1 MRPRAGAAGGGG
13 VRVFGHTADIG
24 LAVRGTTLEDLFAW
38 AAVGLTRVAV
48 RPQRRPRAAGSTG
61 EAVGSTGE
69 AARPQALAPR
79 RIPVS
84 VPPAPDPEGLLVG
97 WLNFLI
103 YLLET
108 EGLAF
113 GAGTLRARRETD
125 GLWRL
130 TGELA
135 ARPVPP
141 RGLRTTVKA
150 ATYHGLRVEWS
161 PGPTPENPG
170 GGLFRAR
177 VILDV

>member
-48 RPQRRPRAAGSTG
+48 RPQRRSRAAGSTG
-61 EAVGSTGE
+61 EAVG
-69 AARPQALAPR
+69 PQALAPR
-79 RIPVS
+79 RIPVC

-108 EGLAF
+108 EGLAYS
-113 GAGTLRARRETD
+113 AGTLRARRETD

-135 ARPVPP
+135 ARPVPL

-161 PGPTPENPG
+161 PGPTQENPG

>member
-38 AAVGLTRVAV
+38 AAVGLTRLSV

-61 EAVGSTGE
+61 EAAG
-69 AARPQALAPR
+69 PQALAPR

-108 EGLAF
+108 EGLAYS
-113 GAGTLRARRETD
+113 AGTLRARRETD

-141 RGLRTTVKA
+141 RGLRTMVKA

>member
-38 AAVGLTRVAV
+38 AAVGLTRLAV
-48 RPQRRPRAAGSTG
+48 RPRRRPRAAGSTG
-61 EAVGSTGE
+61 ETGSTAE
-69 AARPQALAPR
+69 AAGPQALAPR

-108 EGLAF
+108 EGLAYS
-113 GAGTLRARRETD
+113 AGTLRARRETD

-135 ARPVPP
+135 ARPVPL
-141 RGLRTTVKA
+141 RGLRLTVKA

>member
-1 MRPRAGAAGGGG
+1 MKPRAGRASGGG
-13 VRVFGHTADIG
+13 VRLFGHTADIG

-38 AAVGLTRVAV
+38 AAVGLVRVAV
-48 RPQRRPRAAGSTG
+48 RPRRRPREAGEAGSTA
-61 EAVGSTGE
+61 EDTGP
-69 AARPQALAPR
+69 RALAPL
-79 RIPVS
+79 RIPVD

-113 GAGTLRARRETD
+113 EAGTLEARRETD

-141 RGLRTTVKA
+141 RGLLTTVKA

-161 PGPTPENPG
+161 PGPTRENRG

>member
-1 MRPRAGAAGGGG
+1 MRPRAGAASGGG

-61 EAVGSTGE
+61 EA
-69 AARPQALAPR
+69 ARPQALAPR
-79 RIPVS
+79 QVPVS

-108 EGLAF
+108 EGLAYS
-113 GAGTLRARRETD
+113 AGTLRARRETD

>member
-48 RPQRRPRAAGSTG
+48 RPPRRPRAAGSTG
-61 EAVGSTGE
+61 EAAG
-69 AARPQALAPR
+69 PQALAPR
-79 RIPVS
+79 QIPVS